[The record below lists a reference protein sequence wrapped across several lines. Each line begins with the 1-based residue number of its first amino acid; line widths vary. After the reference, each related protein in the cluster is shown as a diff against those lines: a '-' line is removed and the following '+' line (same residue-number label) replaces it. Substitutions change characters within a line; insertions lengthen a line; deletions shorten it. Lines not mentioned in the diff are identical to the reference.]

1 MKKKTL
7 NDEMVSSK
15 QHIQVALKVALTKMP
30 AQQHTQVE
38 N

>member
-15 QHIQVALKVALTKMP
+15 QHIQVALKVALTKM
-30 AQQHTQVE
+30 QWHSSTHK
-38 N
+38 